1 MSGAQRVG
9 AVVLAAGASSRL
21 GTPKQLLVHE
31 GEPLVRRAAHAAL
44 TAGADPVLVVLGAE
58 APRVRAALDGLAGV
72 HVVENERWAD
82 GLASSLAAGVRALL
96 VAAPVDAVLVTLA
109 DQPLVG
115 AAELSALLARFDD
128 AHRIVAAEYAGT
140 VGVPVVV
147 GREHADALLALS
159 GDRGAGAWLRSQG
172 DRVAHV
178 PMPAAAVDVD
188 TPDDAARLAAGA
200 SDAGHAGDA
209 RPS

>member
-1 MSGAQRVG
+1 MRVG

-21 GTPKQLLVHE
+21 GMPKQLLVHE
-31 GEPLVRRAAHAAL
+31 GEALVRRAARAAIL
-44 TAGADPVLVVLGAE
+44 AGADPVLVVLGAD
-58 APRVRAALDGLAGV
+58 ASRVRAALDGLAGV
-72 HVVENERWAD
+72 HVVENERWSD

-115 AAELSALLARFDD
+115 ATELSALLARLGDGDD
-128 AHRIVAAEYAGT
+128 DRIVAAEYAGT
-140 VGVPVVV
+140 IGVPAVI

-172 DRVAHV
+172 DRVARV
-178 PMPAAAVDVD
+178 PMPAAAMDVD

-200 SDAGHAGDA
+200 GDATGA

>member
-1 MSGAQRVG
+1 MSDGRVHVG

-21 GTPKQLLVHE
+21 GAPKQLLVHE

-44 TAGADPVLVVLGAE
+44 AAGAHPVIVVLGAE
-58 APRVRAALDGLAGV
+58 SQQVRDALDGVAGV
-72 HVVENERWAD
+72 VTVVNERWAD

-96 VAAPVDAVLVTLA
+96 AAAPVDALLLTLV

-115 AAELSALLARFDD
+115 AAELAALVARCSD
-128 AHRIVAAEYAGT
+128 AHRIVAAEYSGT
-140 VGVPVVV
+140 IGVPALV

-159 GDRGAGAWLRSQG
+159 GDRGAGAWLRSHG
-172 DRVAHV
+172 DRVARV
-178 PMPAAAVDVD
+178 PMPGAAMDVD

-200 SDAGHAGDA
+200 SDAEPAP
-209 RPS
+209 PS

>member
-1 MSGAQRVG
+1 MSEAGARVG

-31 GEPLVRRAAHAAL
+31 GEALVRRAARAAI
-44 TAGADPVLVVLGAE
+44 TAGADPVLVVLGAD
-58 APRVRAALDGLAGV
+58 ASHVRVALDGLAGV
-72 HVVENERWAD
+72 HAVENERWSD

-115 AAELSALLARFDD
+115 ATELSALLARFGEAD
-128 AHRIVAAEYAGT
+128 RIVAAEYAGT
-140 VGVPVVV
+140 IGVPAVI

-172 DRVAHV
+172 DRVARV
-178 PMPAAAVDVD
+178 PMPAAAMDVD

-200 SDAGHAGDA
+200 GDATGA